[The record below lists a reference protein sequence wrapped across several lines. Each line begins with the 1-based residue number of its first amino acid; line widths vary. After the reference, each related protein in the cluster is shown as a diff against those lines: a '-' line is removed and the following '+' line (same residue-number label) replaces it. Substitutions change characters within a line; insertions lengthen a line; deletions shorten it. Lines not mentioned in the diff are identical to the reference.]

1 VIVRRPDLDPSF
13 ILGQALSG
21 LTAAMFLFIVASGL
35 SVVFG
40 VLRVLNFA
48 HGSFYMV
55 GAYLAWQWTQWIGA
69 ATGSFWL
76 AALAS
81 AACVALLG
89 GLIERLFLRRLY
101 GREDLYQLLLTYA
114 LVLILG
120 DGARILWGTQ
130 QLAMPRPAGLSGS
143 FEVWGAVVPHYNF
156 FIIVL
161 GPVIAV
167 TCWLLLSRT
176 GAGRMV
182 RAAALDR
189 EMLSALGADVGRL
202 YTGMFMAGSFLAG
215 LGGALVT
222 PVRSIVPGMDVEIIV
237 EAFIVVVIGG
247 LGSFWGT
254 FLGAIVFGQVLAF
267 GILVLPGFSIF
278 AVFALMAIV
287 LIVRPAGLLGKKPA

>member
-1 VIVRRPDLDPSF
+1 VLEPSF
-13 ILGQALSG
+13 LIGQVLSG

-40 VLRVLNFA
+40 VMRVLNFA
-48 HGSFYMV
+48 HGSFYML
-55 GAYLAWQWTQWIGA
+55 GAYLSWQITQWLGA
-69 ATGSFWL
+69 ATGNFWL
-76 AALAS
+76 AVLGAAL
-81 AACVALLG
+81 CVALIG
-89 GLIERLFLRRLY
+89 GLVERLLLRHLY

-120 DGARILWGTQ
+120 DAARIIWGTQ
-130 QLAMPRPAGLSGS
+130 QLAMPRPAGLTGS
-143 FEVWGAVVPHYNF
+143 FDLLGAVVPYYNL

-161 GPVIAV
+161 GPTIAV
-167 TCWLLLSRT
+167 LCWLILSRT
-176 GAGRMV
+176 GIGRMI
-182 RAAALDR
+182 RAAAYDR
-189 EMLSALGADVGRL
+189 EMLAALGANVGNL
-202 YTGMFMAGSFLAG
+202 YTLMFMAGSFLAG

-237 EAFIVVVIGG
+237 DAFIVVVIGG

-254 FLGAIVFGQVLAF
+254 FLGAIIFGQVLAF

-287 LIVRPAGLLGKKPA
+287 LIVRPAGLLGRRLA

>member
-1 VIVRRPDLDPSF
+1 VPDPSF
-13 ILGQALSG
+13 LVGQALSG

-48 HGSFYMV
+48 HGSLYML
-55 GAYLAWQWTQWIGA
+55 GAYLSWQITHWLGA

-76 AALAS
+76 AALG
-81 AACVALLG
+81 AAAGVALLG
-89 GLIERLFLRRLY
+89 GLIERFLLRYLY
-101 GREDLYQLLLTYA
+101 GRDDLYQLLLTYA

-120 DGARILWGTQ
+120 DAVRITWGTQ
-130 QLAMPRPAGLSGS
+130 QLTVQRPAGLAGS
-143 FEVWGAVVPHYNF
+143 FELFGAVVPTYNF

-161 GPVIAV
+161 GPTIAIV
-167 TCWLLLSRT
+167 CWLLLSRT
-176 GAGRMV
+176 GTGRMI
-182 RAAALDR
+182 RAAAYDR
-189 EMLSALGADVGRL
+189 EMLAALGADVGRL
-202 YTGMFMAGSFLAG
+202 YTLMFMAGAFLAG

-254 FLGAIVFGQVLAF
+254 FLGAIIFGQVLAF

-287 LIVRPAGLLGKKPA
+287 LIIRPAGLLGRPLA

>member
-1 VIVRRPDLDPSF
+1 
-13 ILGQALSG
+13 
-21 LTAAMFLFIVASGL
+21 MFLFIVASGL

-48 HGSFYMV
+48 HGSFYML
-55 GAYLAWQWTQWIGA
+55 GAYLAWQMMQWLGP

-76 AALAS
+76 AVLG
-81 AACVALLG
+81 AAAGVAIIG
-89 GLIERLFLRRLY
+89 GVIERFFLRRLY
-101 GREDLYQLLLTYA
+101 GKEDLYQLLLTYA

-120 DGARILWGTQ
+120 DIARITWGTQ
-130 QLAMPRPAGLSGS
+130 QLAMPRPAGLTGS
-143 FEVWGAVVPHYNF
+143 FQFLGAIVPYYNF

-161 GPVIAV
+161 GPLIAV
-167 TCWLLLSRT
+167 GCWLLLSRT
-176 GAGRMV
+176 GVGRMI
-182 RAAALDR
+182 RAAAYDR
-189 EMLSALGADVGRL
+189 EMLAALGADVGRL
-202 YTGMFMAGSFLAG
+202 YTLMFMGGSFLAG

-254 FLGAIVFGQVLAF
+254 FLGAIIFGQVLAF
-267 GILVLPGFSIF
+267 GILVVPGFSIF

-287 LIVRPAGLLGKKPA
+287 LIVRPAGLMGRPLS